1 MLATMIAGIARMIR
15 KEVTSIDQTKSGM
28 RSSDM
33 PGARCFST
41 VTTISTA
48 TARAETSVKVIIC
61 AQISARFPTPYC
73 GPESGT

>member
-1 MLATMIAGIARMIR
+1 VLATMIAGAMMTQ
-15 KEVTSIDQTKSGM
+15 KEVTSMAQTNSGI

-48 TARAETSVKVIIC
+48 TASAAISVKVIIC
-61 AQISARFPTPYC
+61 ARMSARLPLPYC
-73 GPESGT
+73 GRESGT